1 MTVSCITTTCQANPQ
16 FTLFADTANPGN
28 YFAYNSSTGSGTLSY
43 LWNFGDGNT
52 STQQYPFHQYAT
64 PGQYVVCLKV
74 TSTTG
79 TTSCTAT
86 YCDSSSVRRVASGFF
101 MTSITGV
108 PQAPTGLA
116 ENSLIRSMTAYP
128 NPMRDELI
136 IALDLNVATE
146 MHYEITNSLGQM
158 TLKDSITGSRTS
170 VNTSGL
176 DQGFYF
182 LSLKDGNGKVLKTV
196 KLVK

>member
-1 MTVSCITTTCQANPQ
+1 
-16 FTLFADTANPGN
+16 
-28 YFAYNSSTGSGTLSY
+28 
-43 LWNFGDGNT
+43 
-52 STQQYPFHQYAT
+52 
-64 PGQYVVCLKV
+64 
-74 TSTTG
+74 
-79 TTSCTAT
+79 
-86 YCDSSSVRRVASGFF
+86 

-108 PQAPTGLA
+108 PQAPTSLA

-146 MHYEITNSLGQM
+146 MHYEITNSLGQT
-158 TLKDSITGSRTS
+158 TLKDSITGSRTT

-182 LSLKDGNGKVLKTV
+182 LSLKDGNGKVLKTL